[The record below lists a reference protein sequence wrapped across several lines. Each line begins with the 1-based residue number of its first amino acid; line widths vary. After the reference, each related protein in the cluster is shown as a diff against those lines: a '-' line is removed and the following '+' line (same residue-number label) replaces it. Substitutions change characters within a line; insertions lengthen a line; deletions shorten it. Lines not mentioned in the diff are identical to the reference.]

1 MSFQGKVVIVTGSS
15 SGIGQATAEL
25 FASQKAAN
33 TIEKLKKAGV
43 PDSRVHVV
51 KGSIEKEETRKK
63 LIDETLK
70 KFGRLDVLVNNAAA
84 SQLPGVHPNSIE
96 NLDYLFQTNLRSVFD
111 LTERAIPHLKKT
123 KGNVVNVSSIGG
135 RKVFTDTIPYVVLK
149 AALDHLNSNLAIK
162 YAADGV
168 RINAVSPG
176 GTETNFLHTA
186 GMSAQQLEQLFKKYI
201 DELIPVHRFS
211 SPKEVADV
219 IAFLASDK
227 ASYVIGANF
236 TVDGGVSL
244 GSSSGIGQ
252 AALVLFAEQG
262 AFVTIHG
269 QNEERVQATVDQLLK
284 AKVPEERIHTVLG
297 PIEEEETQKK
307 LIESTVEKWGKLDV
321 LVNNAGLSHR
331 SDLDPN
337 SLENLGL
344 NECVCRGM
352 TECLDYVMNINLK
365 SLIAVT
371 RLAVPHLEKTKGN
384 VVNVSSIGGRRTG
397 TNWVPYLL
405 TKAAVDH
412 YTRNAAVE
420 YADQGIRVNAVSPG
434 ATSTAF
440 LNRHD
445 IPKLQA
451 DSIIRHF
458 EDNVIPLR
466 RLGTASEIANVIEF
480 LASDKA
486 SYCTG
491 SNFVVDG
498 GILCGPPVPRG
509 F

>member
-1 MSFQGKVVIVTGSS
+1 MNFQDKVVIVTGSS

-25 FASQKAAN
+25 FASQGAAN

-43 PDSRVHVV
+43 PDLRVLVV

-149 AALDHLNSNLAIK
+149 AAFDHLNSNLAIK

-186 GMSAQQLEQLFKKYI
+186 GMSVQQLEQLFKKYTE
-201 DELIPVHRFS
+201 ELIPVHRFS

-307 LIESTVEKWGKLDV
+307 LVESTVEKWGKLDV

-337 SLENLGL
+337 SLEN
-344 NECVCRGM
+344 
-352 TECLDYVMNINLK
+352 LDYVMNINLK

-434 ATSTAF
+434 ATTTAF
-440 LNRHD
+440 LTRHD
-445 IPKLQA
+445 ISKLQA